1 MSLKKNY
8 KINNLNLYGIFLC
21 IVIIVFIFL
30 YFVDQIAR
38 SQKPQLQLDY
48 YRAAGAPLSIGRNQL
63 QERRSRPP
71 LREIL

>member
-8 KINNLNLYGIFLC
+8 KINNLNLYGIFLY

-38 SQKPQLQLDY
+38 SQNPQLQLDY
-48 YRAAGAPLSIGRNQL
+48 YRAAGAPLCTGRNQL
-63 QERRSRPP
+63 QERRSCPP